1 MNSTDVIN
9 LFLLYQDYNLVY
21 VNPFHELMKNLFHKI
36 NEQEA
41 TEFFSKQ
48 EGVKKE
54 ILKEIEEYKQ
64 DYTSILSDMFL
75 TTRQKEN
82 QLENEF
88 KQREKAIREK
98 SLVYFK
104 DWKEF
109 SQSKILPLVA
119 DMVET
124 LKAENKLY
132 RSVVFEFLN
141 ELQSFYTM
149 ESSTVNTEGFLRS
162 ELLEEYCIKLLE
174 GKFKDKYYYINKG
187 QQRYYEQAILKELE
201 HYNLSP
207 DMVLWSD
214 LLLEELVQDG
224 KIKGHSVEE
233 FTEYISGVVD
243 DFIDRKEQELI
254 KQRKVFND
262 LPEKK
267 KNIISKF
274 FGQ

>member
-1 MNSTDVIN
+1 MNSTDVIS

-21 VNPFHELMKNLFHKI
+21 VNPFHQLMKNLFYKM
-36 NEQEA
+36 NEHEA

-48 EGVKKE
+48 EEVKKE
-54 ILKEIEEYKQ
+54 LLNEIEEYKL
-64 DYTSILSDMFL
+64 DYTSILSDMSL

-88 KQREKAIREK
+88 KKREKDIRDK
-98 SLVYFK
+98 SLAYFK
-104 DWKEF
+104 DWQEF
-109 SQSKILPLVA
+109 SHNKILPLVA
-119 DMVET
+119 DMVVT
-124 LKAENKLY
+124 LKGENKLY
-132 RSVVFEFLN
+132 RADVYEFLD

-149 ESSTVNTEGFLRS
+149 ESHRVSTESFLRS
-162 ELLEEYCIKLLE
+162 KLPEEYHVKILDR
-174 GKFKDKYYYINKG
+174 KFKDKYYYINKG

-207 DMVLWSD
+207 DMALWSD

-254 KQRKVFND
+254 KQREVFND

-267 KNIISKF
+267 RNIISKF
-274 FGQ
+274 FGK

>member
-1 MNSTDVIN
+1 MNSTEVIN

-21 VNPFHELMKNLFHKI
+21 VNPFHELMKNLFHKM
-36 NEQEA
+36 NEPEA

-48 EGVKKE
+48 EEVKKE
-54 ILKEIEEYKQ
+54 ILNEIEEYKQ
-64 DYTSILSDMFL
+64 DYTSISNDMFL

-88 KQREKAIREK
+88 KQRERAIKEK
-98 SLVYFK
+98 TLAYFK
-104 DWKEF
+104 DWEAF

-119 DMVET
+119 DMVEI

-132 RSVVFEFLN
+132 RSVVFEFLS

-149 ESSTVNTEGFLRS
+149 ESYKVTAEGFLRS
-162 ELLEEYCIKLLE
+162 QIPEEYHAKLLE
-174 GKFKDKYYYINKG
+174 GKFKDKYYYISKG
-187 QQRYYEQAILKELE
+187 QQRYYEQAILKEME

-207 DMVLWSD
+207 DMILWSD
-214 LLLEELVQDG
+214 LLLEELVEDD

-254 KQRKVFND
+254 KQRKVFDD

-267 KNIISKF
+267 RNIISKF
-274 FGQ
+274 FGK

>member
-21 VNPFHELMKNLFHKI
+21 VNPFHELMKNLFHKM

-149 ESSTVNTEGFLRS
+149 ESSTVTTEGFLRS
-162 ELLEEYCIKLLE
+162 ELPEEYHGKLLE
-174 GKFKDKYYYINKG
+174 GKFKDKYYYIDKG

-243 DFIDRKEQELI
+243 DFIERKEQELI
-254 KQRKVFND
+254 KQREVFND

-267 KNIISKF
+267 KSIISKF

>member
-1 MNSTDVIN
+1 MNSTEVIN

-54 ILKEIEEYKQ
+54 ILNEIEEYKQ
-64 DYTSILSDMFL
+64 DYTSVLSDMFL

-88 KQREKAIREK
+88 KQRERAIREK

-109 SQSKILPLVA
+109 SQNKISPLVT
-119 DMVET
+119 DMISALHE
-124 LKAENKLY
+124 ENSLY
-132 RSVVFEFLN
+132 RSNIFEFL
-141 ELQSFYTM
+141 EKLKSFYTI
-149 ESSTVNTEGFLRS
+149 ESHEVATDGFLRS
-162 ELLEEYCIKLLE
+162 KLLEEYQFKNVDK
-174 GKFKDKYYYINKG
+174 KFKDKYYYINKG
-187 QQRYYEQAILKELE
+187 QQQYYEQAIFKELE

-207 DMVLWSD
+207 DMVLWND

-224 KIKGHSVEE
+224 KITGHSVEE
-233 FTEYISGVVD
+233 FTEYISGIVD

-254 KQRKVFND
+254 KQREVFND

-267 KNIISKF
+267 RNIISKF

>member
-21 VNPFHELMKNLFHKI
+21 VNPFHELMKNLFHKM

-54 ILKEIEEYKQ
+54 ILNEIEEYKQ

-141 ELQSFYTM
+141 ELQSFYNM
-149 ESSTVNTEGFLRS
+149 ESSTVTTEGFLRS
-162 ELLEEYCIKLLE
+162 ELPEEYCIKLLE

-254 KQRKVFND
+254 KQREVFND